1 MSSLTES
8 PPPATPAVPLELSF
22 WPASGD
28 AVLYDKTCGEVL
40 REAAAQA
47 PGKVALIDP
56 GEDGAE
62 LRRWTYA
69 QVLDEAERYARLLAA
84 RFPKGTHVALYAA
97 NCPEWIF
104 VQFGVAL
111 AGLVLVTVNPA
122 CNAAEL
128 AYILRQSRS
137 RGVFH
142 QHAWRGADMGVM
154 LDEAIAL
161 EGLAIDLRL
170 DFDQAEAALAQAAR
184 APAELPAVAS
194 SDPAMIQYTSGTTG
208 YPKGVLLSHHQIA
221 NTSRIMSEIKLLDA
235 STINL
240 SVAPLFHTG
249 GCVGGVLGA
258 FQMRSTLIL
267 LRGFDPEFMLDLI
280 EAERVTYTFAVPT
293 MLIALLEAQ
302 RRRPRDLSSLTMV
315 FSGGA
320 TVPVSVVQDTER
332 EFGVRLIIGYGL
344 TESSPAITH
353 TRPGDS
359 AKDISETIGRAIP
372 LVEVKIVDPATGDTQ
387 PIGVPGEL
395 CCRGFNV
402 MMGYYDMPAETAAAI
417 DPDRWLHTGDLC
429 VMDERGYCRI
439 TGRLK
444 DMIIRGGEN
453 IYPREIEEVL
463 IARPDIADAAV
474 FAVPDDYWGE
484 QVACA
489 FVPAP
494 GCDPDAV
501 ELAEFCGSHLSRHK
515 VPRTWYRMVELPLT
529 PSGKI
534 QKYRLSSL
542 AAAGEL
548 DNARI

>member
-1 MSSLTES
+1 ML
-8 PPPATPAVPLELSF
+8 F
-22 WPASGD
+22 
-28 AVLYDKTCGEVL
+28 
-40 REAAAQA
+40 
-47 PGKVALIDP
+47 
-56 GEDGAE
+56 
-62 LRRWTYA
+62 
-69 QVLDEAERYARLLAA
+69 
-84 RFPKGTHVALYAA
+84 
-97 NCPEWIF
+97 
-104 VQFGVAL
+104 
-111 AGLVLVTVNPA
+111 
-122 CNAAEL
+122 
-128 AYILRQSRS
+128 RS
-137 RGVFH
+137 
-142 QHAWRGADMGVM
+142 
-154 LDEAIAL
+154 
-161 EGLAIDLRL
+161 
-170 DFDQAEAALAQAAR
+170 
-184 APAELPAVAS
+184 
-194 SDPAMIQYTSGTTG
+194 
-208 YPKGVLLSHHQIA
+208 
-221 NTSRIMSEIKLLDA
+221 
-235 STINL
+235 
-240 SVAPLFHTG
+240 TG
-249 GCVGGVLGA
+249 G
-258 FQMRSTLIL
+258 
-267 LRGFDPEFMLDLI
+267 
-280 EAERVTYTFAVPT
+280 
-293 MLIALLEAQ
+293 
-302 RRRPRDLSSLTMV
+302 
-315 FSGGA
+315 
-320 TVPVSVVQDTER
+320 
-332 EFGVRLIIGYGL
+332 
-344 TESSPAITH
+344 
-353 TRPGDS
+353 
-359 AKDISETIGRAIP
+359 
-372 LVEVKIVDPATGDTQ
+372 TQ

-417 DPDRWLHTGDLC
+417 DADRWLHTGDLC

>member
-1 MSSLTES
+1 MSSLTE
-8 PPPATPAVPLELSF
+8 PHPPATPAAPLELSY
-22 WPASGD
+22 WPASRD
-28 AVLYDKTCGEVL
+28 AVLSDKTCGDVL
-40 REAAAQA
+40 REAAAEV
-47 PGKVALIDP
+47 PGKIALIDP
-56 GEDGAE
+56 GESGAE
-62 LRRWTYA
+62 LRRWSYA

-104 VQFGVAL
+104 VQFGAAL
-111 AGLVLVTVNPA
+111 AGMVLVTVNPA
-122 CNAAEL
+122 CNPAEL
-128 AYILRQSRS
+128 GYILRQSRS
-137 RGVFH
+137 RAVFH
-142 QHAWRGADMGVM
+142 QHAWRSANMAAV

-161 EGLAIDLRL
+161 ESLAIDLRV
-170 DFDQAEAALAQAAR
+170 DFEQAEAALAQADR
-184 APAELPAVAS
+184 SPTELPAVLP

-221 NTSRIMSEIKLLDA
+221 NTSRIMSEIKLQDA

-267 LRGFDPEFMLDLI
+267 LRAFDPEFMLDLI
-280 EAERVTYTFAVPT
+280 EAERVSYTFAVPT

-302 RRRPRDLSSLTMV
+302 RQRPRDLSSLSMV

-402 MMGYYDMPAETAAAI
+402 MIGYYDMPAETAAAI

-474 FAVPDDYWGE
+474 FGVADEYWGE

-494 GCDPDAV
+494 GCDPDAA
-501 ELAEFCGSHLSRHK
+501 ELAGFCGGHVSRHK
-515 VPRTWYRMVELPLT
+515 VPRTWYRMAQLPLT

-548 DNARI
+548 DNYRI